1 MNRSTIAFACGA
13 RIGVRMMRMLAPVN
27 TASKAAVSGVVAV
40 PAGSYVLAMPTPFME
55 AIRRHA
61 ATSPD
66 RPSLTVGDTTLT
78 RAELVAGVERIA
90 AVFAERGVGTGS
102 WVTIAL
108 PNGIEFVQSA
118 LAAWLLGATPQPISH
133 RLPALEREAIIA
145 LAEPALVVG
154 TQAFDLA
161 EAGGR
166 AVLSAAEIAHAAA
179 NPAATRVAAP
189 AVLSPE
195 WKVVTSGGSTGRPKL
210 IVASSPADAEAVAA
224 LGNPAGFQNVA
235 HPADQG

>member
-1 MNRSTIAFACGA
+1 LS
-13 RIGVRMMRMLAPVN
+13 
-27 TASKAAVSGVVAV
+27 AV

-55 AIRRHA
+55 AVRGHA

-154 TQAFDLA
+154 TQAFDPA

-210 IVASSPADAEAVAA
+210 IVASSPPTRKPSPRSATRCGCSPTDRSWSP
-224 LGNPAGFQNVA
+224 GR
-235 HPADQG
+235 